1 MYIWKKIKKLLMP
14 ILKLKIDN
22 INYEVQCKDGEE
34 KLLREAENLINQ
46 KLSSIDN
53 SSDLTQQKKFLILSL
68 LLAGELN
75 DLKKYQNNESLKFEE
90 IFKELD
96 NLEKLLKKENE

>member
-75 DLKKYQNNESLKFEE
+75 NLKKYQNNESLKFEE

>member
-68 LLAGELN
+68 LLAG
-75 DLKKYQNNESLKFEE
+75 
-90 IFKELD
+90 
-96 NLEKLLKKENE
+96 

>member
-1 MYIWKKIKKLLMP
+1 MP

>member
-1 MYIWKKIKKLLMP
+1 MP

-46 KLSSIDN
+46 KLSSIDY

>member
-1 MYIWKKIKKLLMP
+1 MP

-46 KLSSIDN
+46 KLSSINN
-53 SSDLTQQKKFLILSL
+53 SSNLTQQKKFLILSL